1 MLTNAV
7 PTTLGPIMGA
17 EQGAVRAFK
26 GVPFATA
33 RRFAKATPPPA
44 WTEPRRCTDYGAYA
58 PQPGHL
64 DQAGRILSQPEYL
77 DAGRG

>member
-1 MLTNAV
+1 MSESRMLTNAV
-7 PTTLGPIMGA
+7 STTSGPIIGA
-17 EQGAVRAFK
+17 EQNGLRVFK

-33 RRFAKATPPPA
+33 RRFARATPPLA

-64 DQAGRILSQPEYL
+64 DGRIHFAQPKRAE
-77 DAGRG
+77 

>member
-7 PTTLGPIMGA
+7 PTTCGPVMGA
-17 EQGAVRAFK
+17 EQGGIRTFK

-33 RRFAKATPPPA
+33 RRFAKATLPSA
-44 WTEPRRCTDYGAYA
+44 WTEPRPCTDYGAYA

-64 DQAGRILSQPEYL
+64 DQAEASCLSL
-77 DAGRG
+77 NI